1 MINLVNIKNEI
12 KFGWFLYGLASFN
25 KIKKF
30 KGIYYFKSR
39 KNIENMS
46 EYNIKVEFDKK
57 TFSFSCQD
65 DQDIISA
72 ASINGIDL
80 PNSCCSGVCTSCAS
94 MVIDGS
100 IDQEDAM
107 GLNEDLREKGFAL
120 LCVAYPE
127 SDLHVVIGDQV
138 EDDLY
143 NDQFGKYQKW
153 N

>member
-1 MINLVNIKNEI
+1 MP
-12 KFGWFLYGLASFN
+12 
-25 KIKKF
+25 
-30 KGIYYFKSR
+30 
-39 KNIENMS
+39 
-46 EYNIKVEFDKK
+46 EYNIKVKFETK

-94 MVIDGS
+94 IILEGS
-100 IDQEDAM
+100 VLQEDAM
-107 GLNEDLREKGFAL
+107 GLNDDLRAKGFAL
-120 LCVAYPE
+120 LCVAYPR

-143 NDQFGKYQKW
+143 NAQFGKYQKW